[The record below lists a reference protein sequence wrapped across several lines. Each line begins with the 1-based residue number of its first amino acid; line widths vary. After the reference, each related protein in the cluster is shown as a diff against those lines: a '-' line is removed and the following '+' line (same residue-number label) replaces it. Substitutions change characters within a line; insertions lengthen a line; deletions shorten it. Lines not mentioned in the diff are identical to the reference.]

1 MRPAAK
7 PLGVLALAVIGAAAA
22 LGGHFEGLRTTAYS
36 DVGGIPTIC
45 YGHTQ
50 GVKPGDTATQAQ
62 CEAWLREEMADAL
75 ATVNRCIPD
84 LPFGPLVAF
93 TDATY
98 NAGPK
103 IVCGSTLQR
112 KALAGD
118 LPGACAELSRWVYA
132 GGSVQPG
139 LVKRRALERQIC
151 EGT

>member
-1 MRPAAK
+1 MAKQTK

-22 LGGHFEGLRTTAYS
+22 LGVHFEGVRHNTYR

-50 GVKPGDTATQAQ
+50 GVKAGDTATDDQ
-62 CEAWLREEMADAL
+62 CKAWLSDEMADAL
-75 ATVNRCIPD
+75 ATVDRCLPS
-84 LPFGPLVAF
+84 LPFGPRVAF
-93 TDATY
+93 TDAVY
-98 NAGPK
+98 NAGHK

-118 LPGACAELSRWVYA
+118 MPGACAELDRWVYA
-132 GGSVQPG
+132 GGKIQPG

-151 EGT
+151 EG